1 MSLDYVVQPIAK
13 WPGKRRHG
21 SEQKSSPF
29 RRTKEV
35 QSAFGGGTYRT
46 SERGAPWSRIMKELE
61 RELRHLNAVDVVLRM
76 DVEARHI
83 RSDGQLRADARPAS
97 SAIMLQFQAR
107 NVDGWPRLI
116 YKCDVFRDWQSNLYA
131 IAKSLEALRLVD
143 RYEVTTAG
151 EQYAGFKQIGSSS
164 STTLTADAAAQVIS
178 QVAGP
183 AGYRVD
189 LILADKAH
197 AKEAV
202 RRAISFTHPDR
213 MNGDRTQYDRVD
225 AARSILS
232 SHHGVSL

>member
-1 MSLDYVVQPIAK
+1 VSLDYVVKPLGR

-21 SEQKSSPF
+21 TEQKFSPF
-29 RRTKEV
+29 RKTRTVETTYG
-35 QSAFGGGTYRT
+35 SSYRT
-46 SERGAPWSRIMKELE
+46 SERGAPWSRIMKDLE
-61 RELRHLNAVDVVLRM
+61 RELRHLNAVDVVMQM

-107 NVDGWPRLI
+107 NIDGYPRLV

-151 EQYAGFKQIGSSS
+151 EQYAGFKQIASTS
-164 STTLTADAAAQVIS
+164 STTMSAEAAAITLFNLTGDGTRAVLDNPD
-178 QVAGP
+178 VA
-183 AGYRVD
+183 
-189 LILADKAH
+189 KS
-197 AKEAV
+197 AV
-202 RRAISFTHPDR
+202 RKAIAITHPDR
-213 MNGDRTQYDRVD
+213 NNGERAAYDRVD
-225 AARSILS
+225 TARSVLS

>member
-1 MSLDYVVQPIAK
+1 MSLEYVVKPIDR

-21 SEQKSSPF
+21 TEQKFSPF

-35 QSAFGGGTYRT
+35 QSSFGGGTYRT
-46 SERGAPWSRIMKELE
+46 SERGAPWSRIVKELE
-61 RELRHLNAVDVVLRM
+61 RELRHLNATDVVLRM

-107 NVDGWPRLI
+107 NIDGWPRLI

-151 EQYAGFKQIGSSS
+151 EQYAGFKQIGAT
-164 STTLTADAAAQVIS
+164 STTTITAEAAAKIVS
-178 QVAGP
+178 DT
-183 AGYRVD
+183 AGYRQD
-189 LILADKAH
+189 LILSDRSH

-213 MNGDRTQYDRVD
+213 NNGDRTAYDRVD
-225 AARSILS
+225 AARAVLS
-232 SHHGVSL
+232 SHHGISL

>member
-1 MSLDYVVQPIAK
+1 LSLDYVVQPIGR

-21 SEQKSSPF
+21 SEQKFSPF
-29 RRTKEV
+29 RKTKEV
-35 QSAFGGGTYRT
+35 QSSFGGGSYRT
-46 SERGAPWSRIMKELE
+46 SERGAPWSRIMKDLE
-61 RELRHLNAVDVVLRM
+61 RELRHLNAVDVILRM

-107 NVDGWPRLI
+107 NIDGWPRLV

-151 EQYAGFKQIGSSS
+151 EQYAGFKQIGAT
-164 STTLTADAAAQVIS
+164 STTTLSAEGAAIELFNVTSIPTRDIVSNPA
-178 QVAGP
+178 VAK
-183 AGYRVD
+183 D
-189 LILADKAH
+189 
-197 AKEAV
+197 AV
-202 RRAISFTHPDR
+202 RRAIAFTHPDR
-213 MNGDRTQYDRVD
+213 NNGERAAYDRVD
-225 AARSILS
+225 AARSVLS

>member
-21 SEQKSSPF
+21 TEQKYSPF
-29 RRTKEV
+29 RKPKTIET
-35 QSAFGGGTYRT
+35 SYGSSYRS
-46 SERGAPWSRIMKELE
+46 SERGAPWSRIIKDLE
-61 RELRHLNAVDVVLRM
+61 RELRHLNATDVVLRM

-107 NVDGWPRLI
+107 NIDGWPRLI

-151 EQYAGFKQIGSSS
+151 EQYAGFKQIAATS
-164 STTLTADAAAQVIS
+164 STTLSAQAAARIIADVTDYRD
-178 QVAGP
+178 P
-183 AGYRVD
+183 AGEN
-189 LILADKAH
+189 ILAHADT
-197 AKEAV
+197 AKELI
-202 RRAISFTHPDR
+202 RQAISRTHPDR
-213 MNGDRTQYDRVD
+213 NNGDRARYDRVD
-225 AARSILS
+225 AARSVLS

>member
-21 SEQKSSPF
+21 SEQKYTPF
-29 RRTKEV
+29 RKTKMVEY
-35 QSAFGGGTYRT
+35 SGGGGYRS
-46 SERGAPWSRIMKELE
+46 SERGAPWSRIMKDLE

-107 NVDGWPRLI
+107 AIDGRPRLI

-151 EQYAGFKQIGSSS
+151 EQYAGFKQIGST
-164 STTLTADAAAQVIS
+164 STTTINADAAA
-178 QVAGP
+178 A
-183 AGYRVD
+183 
-189 LILADKAH
+189 ILSEITGQSRGEITASADI
-197 AKEAV
+197 AKDAV

-213 MNGDRTQYDRVD
+213 NNGDRTAYDRVD
-225 AARSILS
+225 TARSVLS